1 MAGGPIAPIR
11 RSEAALGELARVRE
25 LLVAHGIGDVVV
37 LDLGAIRDFDYYTG
51 VIFEGYGPDLGRP
64 VTQGG
69 RYDGLLARFGRE
81 APATGF
87 VVQLDL
93 VSEMLT
99 RGARPPELPRVD
111 AAIAWRG
118 AAGLR
123 TALRVGSTLP
133 PFGMRAVVDTEARTH
148 DATRNWWQA
157 VGAANLIYCTDGST
171 VTWSARGQRARRL
184 PPEQVAARLAG
195 GIA

>member
-1 MAGGPIAPIR
+1 M
-11 RSEAALGELARVRE
+11 
-25 LLVAHGIGDVVV
+25 
-37 LDLGAIRDFDYYTG
+37 
-51 VIFEGYGPDLGRP
+51 
-64 VTQGG
+64 
-69 RYDGLLARFGRE
+69 LARFGRD

-99 RGARPPELPRVD
+99 RGPRPPELPRVD

-123 TALRVGSTLP
+123 AALRVGSTLRL
-133 PFGMRAVVDTEARTH
+133 FGMRAVVDTESRTPDAAR
-148 DATRNWWQA
+148 AWWQA
-157 VGAANLIYCTDGST
+157 VGAANLVHCADASS
-171 VTWSARGQRARRL
+171 VTWSAQGQRARRL

>member
-1 MAGGPIAPIR
+1 M
-11 RSEAALGELARVRE
+11 
-25 LLVAHGIGDVVV
+25 
-37 LDLGAIRDFDYYTG
+37 
-51 VIFEGYGPDLGRP
+51 IFEGYGPDLGRP

-118 AAGLR
+118 ATGLR
-123 TALRVGSTLP
+123 TALRVGSTLRL
-133 PFGMRAVVDTEARTH
+133 FGMRAVVDTESRTPAAART
-148 DATRNWWQA
+148 WWDA
-157 VGAANLIYCTDGST
+157 VGAANLVHCTDSSA
-171 VTWSARGQRARRL
+171 VTWSARGERARRL